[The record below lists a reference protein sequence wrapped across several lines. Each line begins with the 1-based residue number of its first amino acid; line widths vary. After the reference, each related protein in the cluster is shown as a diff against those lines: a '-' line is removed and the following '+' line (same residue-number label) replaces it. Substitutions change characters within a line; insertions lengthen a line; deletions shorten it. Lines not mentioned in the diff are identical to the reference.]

1 MLLKIKK
8 CGKKSAQKH
17 THAIQAFFYNDKKIK
32 TDRGTHRQTGA
43 DRGRQGDAD
52 RGTYHLSFLTA
63 ASIIVLLIPVILLNV
78 LILISSFL

>member
-32 TDRGTHRQTGA
+32 TDRG
-43 DRGRQGDAD
+43 RQGDV
-52 RGTYHLSFLTA
+52 SF
-63 ASIIVLLIPVILLNV
+63 VFFNC
-78 LILISSFL
+78 SFNYCFANTGNSA

>member
-32 TDRGTHRQTGA
+32 TDRGTHRQT
-43 DRGRQGDAD
+43 AD